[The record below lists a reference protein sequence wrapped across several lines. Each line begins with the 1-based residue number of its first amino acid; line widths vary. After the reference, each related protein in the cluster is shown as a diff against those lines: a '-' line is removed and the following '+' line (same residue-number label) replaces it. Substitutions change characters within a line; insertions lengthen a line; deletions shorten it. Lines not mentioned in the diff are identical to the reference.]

1 MFETTHLKNN
11 GFITEEQ
18 ASTIEQFEN
27 QKPFSIHWELR
38 LILYLGIVL
47 LTSGLGLLIYQNI
60 DTIGHQ
66 AILAIIGA
74 LCIGCFY
81 YITKHKQPYQHTE
94 VKHPSLFYDYI
105 VLLGCLLV
113 GIFVGY
119 LQYQYQ
125 SFGYH
130 YALLTLL
137 PSVFYLVVAYLYDHK
152 GVLSLGITG
161 IASTLGLTITPMELL
176 DRNDFSSMHLII
188 MSVLLAMALAGI
200 AILSDRKQIK
210 PHFSFTY
217 HNFAIN
223 LSCMALLGALF
234 SQPLKLVSF
243 AGLIVV
249 CVYYVSYAKNNQ
261 SFLFLLLSIIYAYIA
276 LTYSVFSF
284 LLDGGSGGDGVI
296 YIAIIYVI
304 VSCIGVVKFFLNYK
318 KLLKLN

>member
-11 GFITEEQ
+11 GFITPEQ
-18 ASTIEQFEN
+18 ASSIEQFEK
-27 QKPFSIHWELR
+27 QKPFSLHWELR

-74 LCIGCFY
+74 LGIGCFY
-81 YITKHKQPYQHTE
+81 YTNKHKQPYQNTE
-94 VKHPSLFYDYI
+94 VKHPSPFYDYI
-105 VLLGCLLV
+105 VLLGCLLA

-125 SFGYH
+125 PFGYH

-137 PSVFYLVVAYLYDHK
+137 LSMLYLVVACLYDHK

-176 DRNDFSSMHLII
+176 DNNDFSSMQLII
-188 MSVLLAMALAGI
+188 ASVLLSGVLVAV
-200 AILSDRKQIK
+200 AIVSRQKQIK
-210 PHFSFTY
+210 AHFEITY
-217 HNFAIN
+217 HNFAMN
-223 LSCMALLGALF
+223 LSCIALLGALF
-234 SQPLKLVSF
+234 TQPLKLVSF
-243 AGLIVV
+243 VALILV

-261 SFLFLLLSIIYAYIA
+261 SFLFLLLPVIYAYIA
-276 LTYSVFSF
+276 LTYSVFSI

-296 YIAIIYVI
+296 YLAIFYLII
-304 VSCIGVVKFFLNYK
+304 SCIGVVKFFLNYK
-318 KLLKLN
+318 KLLNLK